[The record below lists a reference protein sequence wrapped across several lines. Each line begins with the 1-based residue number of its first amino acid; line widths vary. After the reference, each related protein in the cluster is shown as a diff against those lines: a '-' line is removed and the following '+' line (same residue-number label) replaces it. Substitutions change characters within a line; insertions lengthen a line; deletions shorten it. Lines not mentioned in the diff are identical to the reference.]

1 MTIVYSRGETPSELK
16 EYHPERVLTV
26 VYAPLSLAIMTIFM
40 CKDIKGDSSK
50 RHLIGYVLFCAS
62 SIGLLMLDL
71 ATSRKGGME
80 KYVGICL
87 LVMVSCVADAH
98 VQGGM
103 VGNLA
108 FMCPEFVQSYLA
120 GLSAS
125 GALTFVLRLITK
137 AAFKNVESGPTGI
150 WSNGMES
157 YLAGLSASGAL
168 TSVLRLI
175 TKAAFKNVE
184 NGLRKGVFLAIS
196 IAFEFQCVFFYAFV
210 FPNLP
215 VVKYYRAKAAREG
228 SETVAS
234 SNLSIVGAENGFEQ
248 HVKIF
253 FFSILSLNF
262 TTRKTTY
269 SDRTDFVT
277 NSIKIRH

>member
-1 MTIVYSRGETPSELK
+1 METTSN
-16 EYHPERVLTV
+16 RF
-26 VYAPLSLAIMTIFM
+26 S
-40 CKDIKGDSSK
+40 
-50 RHLIGYVLFCAS
+50 LFC
-62 SIGLLMLDL
+62 
-71 ATSRKGGME
+71 
-80 KYVGICL
+80 
-87 LVMVSCVADAH
+87 
-98 VQGGM
+98 
-103 VGNLA
+103 
-108 FMCPEFVQSYLA
+108 YL
-120 GLSAS
+120 
-125 GALTFVLRLITK
+125 K
-137 AAFKNVESGPTGI
+137 
-150 WSNGMES
+150 S

-248 HVKIF
+248 HVKICF
-253 FFSILSLNF
+253 FLSILSLNF

-269 SDRTDFVT
+269 SDKTDFVT